1 MGGKLLF
8 RDFRTRLGKA
18 MAAEAAK
25 AEAQNK
31 QNASHGKKT
40 SPDRAIW
47 KQNGAKHPAS
57 AEIISS
63 KARSGAQKSPQSKEV
78 MPVRKSPPSVPMAT
92 PIPIV
97 TIAPEE
103 KENIQ
108 PDSSSSLIRVEMAE
122 STTRDSPKSGS
133 PGRSPIHGSQEQ
145 CESPMTGSPSNS
157 ESPKGESPCNG
168 GNASPLN
175 PGVSSHGEMEIPSHE
190 NSTYTNGR
198 LDSDSSRGH
207 VDSIPKSM
215 PRDSPVLNHEH
226 EQTQNML
233 DNGGN
238 SGYVN
243 GERPDSPILDVTT
256 VDEDEPSIS
265 APVTVQA

>member
-1 MGGKLLF
+1 
-8 RDFRTRLGKA
+8 

-25 AEAQNK
+25 AKAQNK
-31 QNASHGKKT
+31 QSTNNGKKT
-40 SPDRAIW
+40 SPDWASW
-47 KQNGAKHPAS
+47 KQNGAKHPAN
-57 AEIISS
+57 AEIITS
-63 KARSGAQKSPQSKEV
+63 KARSGAQKSPSSKEV
-78 MPVRKSPPSVPMAT
+78 TPVVRKSPPSVPMAM

-97 TIAPEE
+97 TIAPEK
-103 KENIQ
+103 KENNQ

-133 PGRSPIHGSQEQ
+133 PGRSPIHGSPEP

-175 PGVSSHGEMEIPSHE
+175 PGVSSHGEMETPSHE
-190 NSTYTNGR
+190 NSTYTNGQ
-198 LDSDSSRGH
+198 LDSESSRGH

-215 PRDSPVLNHEH
+215 PRDTPVLNHEH

-233 DNGGN
+233 DNAGS
-238 SGYVN
+238 SGYMN
-243 GERPDSPILDVTT
+243 GERPESPILDVTT
-256 VDEDEPSIS
+256 VDEDEQSIS